1 VSLDRADSQP
11 AGPGGAGA
19 AAALCSCAPGS
30 CLRMDGSAAE
40 QCALEAWV
48 RPPLIPW
55 QQLRQLEAAQREIEA
70 LRCEVAPTDEHGAS
84 SRIQH
89 AAASLARVQTVEP
102 KLPCALR

>member
-1 VSLDRADSQP
+1 
-11 AGPGGAGA
+11 
-19 AAALCSCAPGS
+19 
-30 CLRMDGSAAE
+30 MDGSAAE
-40 QCALEAWV
+40 QYALEAWL

-84 SRIQH
+84 SLIQH

-102 KLPCALR
+102 KLPCAIR

>member
-1 VSLDRADSQP
+1 
-11 AGPGGAGA
+11 
-19 AAALCSCAPGS
+19 
-30 CLRMDGSAAE
+30 MDGSAAE